1 MFELIEGK
9 HRERIENYFYSR
21 FSVGKD
27 FFIDKIFLKK
37 GNYCWMAFKD
47 LIKALSEKNSLN
59 AGILLFLD
67 INNFRLTSLGIRL
80 FEKEIKENIVS
91 LNEIQVK
98 EFLNNKK
105 FELTEKQLTQIK
117 SDGEIALKFE
127 EFVIGVGE
135 KKGNEL
141 IPSIARKN

>member
-1 MFELIEGK
+1 M
-9 HRERIENYFYSR
+9 
-21 FSVGKD
+21 
-27 FFIDKIFLKK
+27 
-37 GNYCWMAFKD
+37 
-47 LIKALSEKNSLN
+47 
-59 AGILLFLD
+59 
-67 INNFRLTSLGIRL
+67 GIRL